1 MDNSN
6 VNKVSLPLIATR
18 GFIMFPYNTAALDIV
33 REDSEHAVDSAR
45 INHEG
50 YIILS
55 SLINSKS
62 DDVSFDNIYKVGCL
76 CQITAYRK
84 NADGSSKITIKGLNK
99 VKIDEIISDL
109 QNGLFASAR
118 VVEDHSGDS
127 VKEGALVRTLSNLI
141 QKNSAAFISMPST
154 VAASFSKGVSSS
166 YLVNVISYYLDMD
179 RNTKQSILECDDI
192 NQKMEIVIDKLTYES
207 QVKELEKQIDNKVKE
222 KIEKGQREYILREKL
237 RTIKEELGDVADK
250 DVDIDSIRKQIEEN
264 PYPENVK
271 NKVLSEIK
279 KLELTTTSSP
289 EYAMIRNY
297 LDVLLS
303 TPWYQKSND
312 DYIIEHVEEVLNA
325 DHYGLEKPKNRIL
338 EYLSVKKYTE
348 SDRAPILCFVGPPGV
363 GKTSLALSIARAL
376 DRNFVKMSLGGVH
389 DESEIRGHRRTYI
402 GALPGKIMQG
412 MKKAKVV
419 NPVFVL
425 DEIDKIGQDVYHGDP
440 SSALLE
446 VLDPEQNSM
455 FIDNYIEEPYDLSNV
470 LFIATANY
478 LGNIPGPLRDRL
490 EIIQLSSYTEI
501 EKLHIA
507 KDHLIKK
514 QLKLHNL
521 ENKKVVFSDDGIL
534 HMIRYYT
541 RESGVRELERLI
553 ADICRKVIANHMKGN
568 KRIATLVDIK
578 KVQQF
583 LGKEKFDYIKR
594 EKNDAIGLVNGLAY
608 TDFGGDLIPIE
619 VNYFAGKGN
628 LILTGNLG
636 DVMKESAKI
645 ALDYVKANAKN
656 YDIDETMF
664 DKIDIHIHV
673 PEGAVPKDGPSA
685 GVTMT
690 TALISAL
697 SNTPVRN
704 DVAMTGEVTL
714 RGNVL
719 AIGGLKEKS
728 ISAHRSGIK
737 TIIIPKE
744 NEKDLDEIPNLVKDN
759 VEIVFA
765 SKVEDVLNIALVKSG
780 EVNHASY

>member
-1 MDNSN
+1 MDNNSN

-18 GFIMFPYNTAALDIV
+18 GFIMFPYNTASLDIV
-33 REDSEHAVDSAR
+33 RDDSEHAVESAR
-45 INHEG
+45 NNHDG

-62 DDVSFDNIYKVGCL
+62 DDISFDNVFKVGCL

-84 NADGSSKITIKGLNK
+84 NPDGSSKITIKGLNK
-99 VKIDEIISDL
+99 VKISEIVSDL
-109 QNGLFASAR
+109 NGGLF
-118 VVEDHSGDS
+118 VVANTIEDISGDPL
-127 VKEGALVRTLSNLI
+127 KEGALVRTLGNLF
-141 QKNSAAFISMPST
+141 QKNSTSFVSMPST
-154 VAASFSKGVSSS
+154 VVASFSKGVSSH
-166 YLVNVISYYLDMD
+166 YLVNVIAFYLDID
-179 RNTKQSILECDDI
+179 RNTKQAILEADDV
-192 NQKMEIVIDKLTYES
+192 NKKMEIVIEKLTYEH
-207 QVKELEKQIDNKVKE
+207 QVKELEKEIDLKVKE
-222 KIEKGQREYILREKL
+222 KIEKGQKEYILREKL

-250 DVDIDSIRKQIEEN
+250 DSDIEALRNLVNDN
-264 PYPENVK
+264 PYPENIK
-271 NKVLSEIK
+271 NKVLSELK
-279 KLELTTTSSP
+279 KLELTTTASP

-297 LDVLLS
+297 LDVVLN

-312 DYIIEHVEEVLNA
+312 EYTISHVEDVLNA

-348 SDRAPILCFVGPPGV
+348 SDKAPILCFVGPPGV

-376 DRNFVKMSLGGVH
+376 DRNFVKISLGGVH

-402 GALPGKIMQG
+402 GAMPGKVIQG
-412 MKKAKVV
+412 MKKAKVI

-425 DEIDKIGQDVYHGDP
+425 DEIDKIGQDQYHGDP
-440 SSALLE
+440 SSAMLE
-446 VLDPEQNSM
+446 VLDPEQNNM
-455 FIDNYIEEPYDLSNV
+455 FIDNYLEEPYDLSNV

-490 EIIQLSSYTEI
+490 EIIQLSSYTEV

-507 KDHLIKK
+507 KEHLIVK
-514 QLKLHNL
+514 QLKVHNL
-521 ENKKVVFSDDGIL
+521 TNKKVVFTDDAIL

-541 RESGVRELERLI
+541 RESGVRELERLV
-553 ADICRKVIANHMKGN
+553 AEICRKVIANHMKSK
-568 KRIATLVDIK
+568 KRIATLIDIK
-578 KVQQF
+578 KVQEF
-583 LGKEKFDYIKR
+583 LGKEKFDYTKK
-594 EKNDAIGLVNGLAY
+594 EKTDEIGLVNGLAY

-645 ALDYVKANAKN
+645 ALDFVKANAKKYN
-656 YDIDETMF
+656 IDETMF

-673 PEGAVPKDGPSA
+673 PEGAVKKDGPSA

-690 TALISAL
+690 TAIISAL

-744 NEKDLDEIPNLVKDN
+744 NEKDLDEIPSIVKDN
-759 VEIVFA
+759 VKIVFA
-765 SKVEDVLNIALVKSG
+765 SKVEDVLNIALVK
-780 EVNHASY
+780 EVNHVSY

>member
-1 MDNSN
+1 MDNNTN
-6 VNKVSLPLIATR
+6 VVSLPLIATR
-18 GFIMFPYNTAALDIV
+18 GFVMFPYNTASLDIV
-33 REDSEHAVDSAR
+33 RADSDHAVESAR
-45 INHEG
+45 DNHDG

-55 SLINSKS
+55 SLIDSKS
-62 DDVSFDNIYKVGCL
+62 DGVGFENIYKVVCL

-84 NADGSSKITIKGLNK
+84 NPDGSSKITIKGLNRVVISEILNDANTGLFTK
-99 VKIDEIISDL
+99 ANILDEIVNDIT
-109 QNGLFASAR
+109 
-118 VVEDHSGDS
+118 
-127 VKEGALVRTLSNLI
+127 KEAALVRALGNLI
-141 QKNSAAFISMPST
+141 QKNSSILVSMPST
-154 VAASFSKGVSSS
+154 VAASFSKGVSSA
-166 YLVNVISYYLDMD
+166 YLVNVLAFYLDIDSKM
-179 RNTKQSILECDDI
+179 KQSILECNDV
-192 NQKMEIVIDKLTYES
+192 NEKMEMIIDKLSYES
-207 QVKELEKQIDNKVKE
+207 RVKEIEKEIDSKVKD

-237 RTIKEELGDVADK
+237 RTIKEELGDIADK
-250 DVDIDSIRKQIEEN
+250 DSDIERIRNLINDN
-264 PYPENVK
+264 PYPENIK

-279 KLELTTTSSP
+279 KLELTTTASP
-289 EYAMIRNY
+289 EYAIIRNY
-297 LDVLLS
+297 LDVLLN

-312 DYIIEHVEEVLNA
+312 DYTISHVEEVLNA

-348 SDRAPILCFVGPPGV
+348 SDKAPILCFVGPPGV

-402 GALPGKIMQG
+402 GAMPGKIMQG
-412 MKKAKVV
+412 MKKAKV

-425 DEIDKIGQDVYHGDP
+425 DEIDKLGQDAYHGDP

-446 VLDPEQNSM
+446 VLDPEQNTM
-455 FIDNYIEEPYDLSNV
+455 FIDNYVEEPYDLSQV

-478 LGNIPGPLRDRL
+478 LGNIPAPLRDRL

-501 EKLHIA
+501 EKLFIA
-507 KDHLIKK
+507 KNHLIVK
-514 QLKLHNL
+514 QLKAHKLF
-521 ENKKVVFSDDGIL
+521 NKKVTFSDDAIL

-553 ADICRKVIANHMKGN
+553 SEICRKVIANHMKSN
-568 KRIATLVDIK
+568 KRISTLVDIK
-578 KVQQF
+578 KVQEF
-583 LGKEKFDYIKR
+583 LGKEKFDYVKK
-594 EKNDAIGLVNGLAY
+594 EKNDEVGLVNGLAY

-619 VNYFAGKGN
+619 VNHFSGKGN
-628 LILTGNLG
+628 LTLTGNLG

-645 ALDYVKANAKN
+645 ALDYVKANAKIYN
-656 YDIDETMF
+656 IDETIF

-690 TALISAL
+690 TAIVSAL

-704 DVAMTGEVTL
+704 DIAMTGEVTL

-744 NEKDLDEIPNLVKDN
+744 NEKDLDEIP
-759 VEIVFA
+759 EIVKENVKIIFA
-765 SKVEDVLNIALVKSG
+765 SKVEEVLNLSLVKEGVSNG
-780 EVNHASY
+780 TY

>member
-1 MDNSN
+1 MEESN
-6 VNKVSLPLIATR
+6 VLSLPLIATR
-18 GFIMFPYNTAALDIV
+18 GFIMFPYNTASLDIV
-33 REDSEHAVDSAR
+33 KSDSEHAVNNSQS
-45 INHEG
+45 NHNS

-62 DDVSFDNIYKVGCL
+62 DDVSFNNIYKVGCL
-76 CQITAYRK
+76 CEITAYRK
-84 NADGSSKITIKGLNK
+84 NADGSSKITIKGISK
-99 VKIDEIISDL
+99 VRINNVVSNEYL
-109 QNGLFASAR
+109 GLIADSN
-118 VVEDHSGDS
+118 VVEDTSGNS
-127 VKEGALVRTLSNLI
+127 VEEAALVKTLANLF
-141 QKNSAAFISMPST
+141 QKNRTSFLSMPSS
-154 VAASFSKGVSSS
+154 VASSFSSGVSSS
-166 YLVNVISYYLDMD
+166 YLVNVIAYYLDID
-179 RNTKQSILECDDI
+179 RNTKQSILESNDI
-192 NQKMEIVIDKLTYES
+192 NEKMRIIIEKLNYDN
-207 QVKELEKQIDNKVKE
+207 QVKELEKEIDAKVKE

-250 DVDIDSIRKQIEEN
+250 DTDIDALRKRIEEE
-264 PYPENVK
+264 PYPENIK
-271 NKVLSEIK
+271 NKVLSELK
-279 KLELTTTSSP
+279 KLELTNTASP
-289 EYAMIRNY
+289 EYAMTRNY
-297 LDVLLS
+297 IDLVMN
-303 TPWYQKSND
+303 TPWYQKSKDEYTIN
-312 DYIIEHVEEVLNA
+312 HVEDVLNA

-338 EYLSVKKYTE
+338 EYLSVKKFTE
-348 SDRAPILCFVGPPGV
+348 SDKAPILCFVGPPGV

-376 DRNFVKMSLGGVH
+376 DRNFVKISLGGLH
-389 DESEIRGHRRTYI
+389 DESEIRGHRKTYI
-402 GALPGKIMQG
+402 GAMPGKIIQG
-412 MKKAKVV
+412 MKKAKVI

-425 DEIDKIGQDVYHGDP
+425 DEIDKVGQDAYHGDP

-446 VLDPEQNSM
+446 VLDPEQNTM
-455 FIDNYIEEPYDLSNV
+455 FIDNYLEEPYDLSQV

-490 EIIQLSSYTEI
+490 EIIQLSSYTEV

-507 KDHLIKK
+507 KDHLIPK
-514 QLKLHNL
+514 QFKIHKL
-521 ENKKVVFSDDGIL
+521 ENKKVVFSDDAIL

-541 RESGVRELERLI
+541 RESGVRELERLV
-553 ADICRKVIANHMKGN
+553 AEICRKVIANHMKSN

-583 LGKEKFDYIKR
+583 LGKEKFDYTKK
-594 EKNDAIGLVNGLAY
+594 EKIDAVGLVNGLAY

-628 LILTGNLG
+628 LVLTGSLG

-645 ALDYVKANAKN
+645 ALDYIRANAKRYN
-656 YDIDETMF
+656 IDENIF
-664 DKIDIHIHV
+664 DKIDIHVHV
-673 PEGAVPKDGPSA
+673 PEGAVKKDGPSA

-690 TALISAL
+690 TAIISAL

-737 TIIIPKE
+737 TIIIPKD

-759 VEIVFA
+759 MKIVFA
-765 SKVEDVLNIALVKSG
+765 DTVEDVLNIALVKDGVSH
-780 EVNHASY
+780 VSK

>member
-1 MDNSN
+1 MDNN
-6 VNKVSLPLIATR
+6 NLDKLALPLIATR
-18 GFIMFPYNTAALDIV
+18 GFIMFPYNTASLDIV
-33 REDSEHAVDSAR
+33 REDSEHAVESAR
-45 INHEG
+45 NNHDG

-62 DDVSFDNIYKVGCL
+62 DDVSFDNIYKIGCL
-76 CQITAYRK
+76 CQITGYRK
-84 NADGSSKITIKGLNK
+84 NPDGSSKITIKGLNK
-99 VKIDEIISDL
+99 VKISEIISNL
-109 QNGLFASAR
+109 NSGLFANAAVS
-118 VVEDHSGDS
+118 EDFSGDP
-127 VKEGALVRTLSNLI
+127 VKEGALVRTLGNLI
-141 QKNSAAFISMPST
+141 QKNSTALVSMPSS
-154 VAASFSKGVSSS
+154 VVASFSKGVSSH
-166 YLVNVISYYLDMD
+166 YLVNVLAFYLDFD
-179 RNTKQSILECDDI
+179 RNVKQSILETDDI
-192 NQKMEIVIDKLTYES
+192 NKKMEIVIDKLTYEH
-207 QVKELEKQIDNKVKE
+207 QVKELEKEIDIKVKD

-250 DVDIDSIRKQIEEN
+250 DTDIDELRKKLEEE
-264 PYPENVK
+264 PYPENIK
-271 NKVLSEIK
+271 NKLFGELK
-279 KLELTTTSSP
+279 KLELTPTASP
-289 EYAMIRNY
+289 EYAMTRNY
-297 LDVLLS
+297 IDVMIN

-312 DYIIEHVEEVLNA
+312 DYVISHVEDVLNA

-338 EYLSVKKYTE
+338 EYLSVKKFTE

-376 DRNFVKMSLGGVH
+376 DRNFVKISLGGVH
-389 DESEIRGHRRTYI
+389 DEAEIRGHRKTYI
-402 GALPGKIMQG
+402 GAMPGKIMQG
-412 MKKAKVV
+412 MKKSKVV

-425 DEIDKIGQDVYHGDP
+425 DEIDKIGQDAYHGDP

-455 FIDNYIEEPYDLSNV
+455 FIDNYIEEPYDLSKV

-478 LGNIPGPLRDRL
+478 LGNIPEALRDRL
-490 EIIQLSSYTEI
+490 EIIQLSSYTEV

-507 KDHLIKK
+507 KEHLIIK
-514 QLKLHNL
+514 QFKIHNL
-521 ENKKVVFSDDGIL
+521 TNKKVVFSDDAIL

-541 RESGVRELERLI
+541 RESGVRELERLV
-553 ADICRKVIANHMKGN
+553 AEICRKVIANHMKSN
-568 KRIATLVDIK
+568 KRIATLIDIK
-578 KVQQF
+578 KVQQY
-583 LGKEKFDYIKR
+583 LGKEKFDYTKK
-594 EKNDAIGLVNGLAY
+594 EKNDEVGLVNGLAY

-656 YDIDETMF
+656 YNIDETVF

-673 PEGAVPKDGPSA
+673 PEGAVKKDGPSA

-690 TALISAL
+690 TAIISAL

-744 NEKDLDEIPNLVKDN
+744 NEKDLDDIPDLVKDN
-759 VEIVFA
+759 VKIVFA
-765 SKVEDVLNIALVKSG
+765 SKVEDVLNIALVKN
-780 EVNHASY
+780 EVNHVSY

>member
-6 VNKVSLPLIATR
+6 ANVVSLPLIATR
-18 GFIMFPYNTAALDIV
+18 GFIMFPYNSASLDIV
-33 REDSEHAVDSAR
+33 RSDSDHAVECAR
-45 INHEG
+45 ASHDG

-62 DDVSFDNIYKVGCL
+62 DDVGFDNIYKVGCL

-84 NADGSSKITIKGLNK
+84 NPDGSSKITIKGLNR
-99 VKIDEIISDL
+99 VKISNITNDI
-109 QNGLFASAR
+109 NTGLFANATILEELS
-118 VVEDHSGDS
+118 EDS
-127 VKEGALVRTLSNLI
+127 VKEGALVRALGTLI
-141 QKNSAAFISMPST
+141 QKNGSLLVSMPST
-154 VAASFSKGVSSS
+154 VAASFSKGVSSA
-166 YLVNVISYYLDMD
+166 YLVNVISFYLDID

-192 NQKMEIVIDKLTYES
+192 NKKMEIVINKLSYET
-207 QVKELEKQIDNKVKE
+207 QVKEIEKEIDSKVKE

-237 RTIKEELGDVADK
+237 RTIKEELGDIADK
-250 DVDIDSIRKQIEEN
+250 DSDIERIRNLVNDN
-264 PYPENVK
+264 PYPENIK
-271 NKVLSEIK
+271 NKVLNEIK
-279 KLELTTTSSP
+279 KLELTTTASP
-289 EYAMIRNY
+289 EYAIIRNY
-297 LDVLLS
+297 LDVLLNI
-303 TPWYQKSND
+303 PWYQRSND
-312 DYIIEHVEEVLNA
+312 DYTISHVEEVLNA

-348 SDRAPILCFVGPPGV
+348 SDKAPILCFVGPPGV

-402 GALPGKIMQG
+402 GAMPGKIMQG

-425 DEIDKIGQDVYHGDP
+425 DEIDKIGQDAYHGDP

-455 FIDNYIEEPYDLSNV
+455 FIDNYVEEPYDLSKV

-478 LGNIPGPLRDRL
+478 LGNIPAPLRDRL

-501 EKLHIA
+501 EKLFIA
-507 KDHLIKK
+507 KNHLIVK
-514 QLKLHNL
+514 QLKAHKLN
-521 ENKKVVFSDDGIL
+521 NKKVAFSDEAIL

-541 RESGVRELERLI
+541 RESGVRELERLVSE
-553 ADICRKVIANHMKGN
+553 ICRKVIANHMKSN
-568 KRIATLVDIK
+568 KRIATLIDIK
-578 KVQQF
+578 KVQSF
-583 LGKEKFDYIKR
+583 LGKEKYDYVKK
-594 EKNDAIGLVNGLAY
+594 EKNDEIGLVNGLAY

-619 VNYFAGKGN
+619 VNYFTGKGN

-645 ALDYVKANAKN
+645 ALDYVKANSKVFN
-656 YDIDETMF
+656 IDETLF

-673 PEGAVPKDGPSA
+673 PEGAIPKDGPSA

-690 TALISAL
+690 TAIVSAL
-697 SNTPVRN
+697 SHTPVRN

-719 AIGGLKEKS
+719 AIGGLKEKT

-744 NEKDLDEIPNLVKDN
+744 NEKDLDEIPNLVKEN

-765 SKVEDVLNIALVKSG
+765 SKVEDVLNVALVKN
-780 EVNHASY
+780 EVNHVSC